1 MASILDAYLYASNP
15 HISVPMKAMVY
26 LALLALMSTA
36 GCSSQ
41 KHLEKS
47 PPFKVSDPSVQV
59 IAAGREPGGI
69 STELRFRFSA
79 EDPGQVQLDSLYFRG
94 RTLIPVLTETETG
107 MVVWAKYP
115 SANLAKPDLTMHAD
129 SAQEA
134 GNQPP
139 APLPVERAMPFKLE
153 RNQAVL
159 SYRLGTDAPTRY
171 YRIDNIVE
179 KSARALPGR
188 PH

>member
-1 MASILDAYLYASNP
+1 MRATL
-15 HISVPMKAMVY
+15 HIPFPMRAMVY
-26 LALLALMSTA
+26 LALLALLSTA

-41 KHLEKS
+41 RHFEKTT
-47 PPFKVSDPSVQV
+47 PFKVSDPTVQV

-79 EDPGQVQLDSLYFRG
+79 EDPGAVQLDSLYFRG
-94 RTLIPVLTETETG
+94 RVLTPVLTETETG
-107 MVVWAKYP
+107 VVVSAKYP
-115 SANLAKPDLTMHAD
+115 TVNLVKPDLTMHAD
-129 SAQEA
+129 SLQEV

-139 APLPVERAMPFKLE
+139 APLPAEGALPFKLE

-159 SYRLGTDAPTRY
+159 SYRLGTDTSTRY

-179 KSARALPGR
+179 KSARAMPER